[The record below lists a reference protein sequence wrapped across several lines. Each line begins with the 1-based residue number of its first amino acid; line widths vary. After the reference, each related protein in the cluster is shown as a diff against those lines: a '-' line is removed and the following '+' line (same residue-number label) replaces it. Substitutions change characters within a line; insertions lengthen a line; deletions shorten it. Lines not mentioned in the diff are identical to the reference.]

1 MAQFINLMKFGFPY
15 LKRYWTRLVA
25 AILLGLLFGLSN
37 ASFVWVT
44 RTIFSRIDP
53 AYSGQ
58 VKIEA
63 NTPLKAKLKEAE
75 DFALKILD
83 PWLPLAGRKMD
94 WKQIVGGLF
103 FLPFMVAL
111 SRYLGYLST
120 YCTNWVSERANADLR
135 VSILRKLNTLSL
147 DYFNKATT
155 GDILT
160 RIQSDTAAF
169 QRFMSLGFNDLIK
182 EPLTIV
188 SVVAA
193 LLVME
198 WKLTLV
204 TLMFM
209 PICFLPLIVLGR
221 KVRKMVEKS
230 IQVSVAQ
237 SSHLVELLSSVRIIK
252 AFGLEEEQNER
263 YRTSTKMQVHYAMKT
278 VQAKELINPII
289 ETIAMF
295 GLGVLIISVFITN
308 TRLPNLVGFLT
319 GVVLLFTPIKKLA
332 NVHVMFKQASASV
345 DRLFEL
351 FGEESTVKEPQT
363 ARPLENFERDIT
375 FENVSFAYG
384 SQPVLKNINLKI
396 SKGMRLGIAGESGS
410 GKSTLINLL
419 FRFYD
424 PTEGVIKIDGVDL
437 REVSTKDLRKL
448 MALVSQE
455 IVIFDATVAENIG
468 CGKAGATR
476 EEIIEAAKMANAH
489 DFIINLPNGYDTRL
503 GERGVTLSGGQR
515 QRICIARAFIRNAPI
530 LVLDEATASLDSK
543 AEAEVQSAID
553 ALEKNR
559 TVICV
564 AHRISTLANM
574 DKIIVLEKGEIIEQ
588 GTFEDLLNQDGVFAA
603 MARKQGIFSETSAYK
618 IKNAI
623 NS

>member
-1 MAQFINLMKFGFPY
+1 MAQFINILKFGFPY

-44 RTIFSRIDP
+44 RTIFQRIDP
-53 AYSGQ
+53 EYSAQ
-58 VKIEA
+58 VKVEPDTAFKI
-63 NTPLKAKLKEAE
+63 KLKEVE
-75 DFALKILD
+75 NYALKVLD
-83 PWLPLAGRKMD
+83 PWLPLAGRKLD
-94 WKQIVGGLF
+94 WKQVAGGLL

-147 DYFNKATT
+147 EYFNKSTT

-160 RIQSDTAAF
+160 RIQNDTATF
-169 QRFMSLGFNDLIK
+169 QKFMSQGFNDLIK
-182 EPLTIV
+182 EPLTII
-188 SVVAA
+188 SVIAA
-193 LLVME
+193 LLIIE
-198 WKLTLV
+198 WKLTVITMIFL
-204 TLMFM
+204 
-209 PICFLPLIVLGR
+209 PICFLPLIILGR
-221 KVRKMVEKS
+221 KVRKMVQKS
-230 IQVSVAQ
+230 IQVGVAQ
-237 SSHLVELLSSVRIIK
+237 SSHLVELLSAVRIIK

-263 YRTSTKMQVHYAMKT
+263 YRASTKMQVHYAMKT

-295 GLGVLIISVFITN
+295 GLGLLIISVFITN
-308 TRLPNLVGFLT
+308 TRIPNLVGFLT

-332 NVHVMFKQASASV
+332 NVHVMFKQASVSV

-351 FGEESTVKEPQT
+351 FDEESSVKELPNAKEIKQ
-363 ARPLENFERDIT
+363 FEHEIF
-375 FENVSFAYG
+375 FENVSFTYG
-384 SQPVLKNINLKI
+384 HHVVLEDINFKI
-396 SKGMRLGIAGESGS
+396 QRGMRLGIAGESGS

-424 PTEGVIKIDGVDL
+424 PTRGSIKIDGIDL
-437 REVSTKDLRKL
+437 RELKLSDLRKL

-455 IVIFDATVAENIG
+455 IVIFDSTVAENIA
-468 CGKAGATR
+468 CGKLGATR
-476 EEIIEAAKMANAH
+476 EEIIEAAKKANAH
-489 DFIINLPNGYDTRL
+489 DFIMNLPQGYDTRL

-515 QRICIARAFIRNAPI
+515 QRICIARAFIRDAPI

-574 DKIIVLEKGEIIEQ
+574 DKIIVLERGRIIEE
-588 GTFEDLLNQDGVFAA
+588 GTFEELIKSNGVFAS
-603 MARKQGIFSETSAYK
+603 MAKKQGIFLNEATYK
-618 IKNAI
+618 YV
-623 NS
+623 